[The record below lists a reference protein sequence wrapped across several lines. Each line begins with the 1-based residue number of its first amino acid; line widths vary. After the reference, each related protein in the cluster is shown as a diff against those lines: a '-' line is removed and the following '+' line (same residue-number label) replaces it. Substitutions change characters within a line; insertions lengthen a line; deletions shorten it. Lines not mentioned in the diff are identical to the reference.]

1 MGRRPYLNLARL
13 AGLPGEELKAEW
25 ARRYGALAP
34 NLSPELLRLGIGY
47 QLREQKHGGISRGT
61 RTLLRQVA
69 ARAREGGKKKPMP
82 RKLTPGTRLVR
93 DWHGV
98 GHTVIVLADG
108 FECDGQ
114 LWKTLTAVAR
124 AITGTHW
131 NGPRFF
137 GLTQRTKKR

>member
-13 AGLPGEELKAEW
+13 ADKSGEELKAEW
-25 ARRYGALAP
+25 ARRYGAPAP

-47 QLREQKHGGISRGT
+47 RLQEQKHGGISRGT

-69 ARAREGGKKKPMP
+69 ARAREGGEKKPMP

-98 GHTVIVLADG
+98 GYTVIVLADG
-108 FECDGQ
+108 FEYDGQ
-114 LWKTLTAVAR
+114 HWKTLTAVAR

-137 GLTQRTKKR
+137 GLTQRTKKP

>member
-13 AGLPGEELKAEW
+13 AEMSGEELKAEW
-25 ARRYGALAP
+25 ARRYGAPAP

-47 QLREQKHGGISRGT
+47 QLQELKHGGISWGT

-69 ARAREGGKKKPMP
+69 ARARENGDKKPMP
-82 RKLTPGTRLVR
+82 RKLTLGTRLVR

-98 GHTVIVLADG
+98 GHTVIVLANG
-108 FECDGQ
+108 FEYDGQ
-114 LWKTLTAVAR
+114 HWKTLTAVAR

-137 GLTQRTKKR
+137 GLTQRTKKP